1 MVSKGLEETSKSSLA
16 TRRLLCHCGVNKF
29 KRAVEGKLKTKAN
42 DPPNNT
48 FMLKVYFE
56 KKYDVCVVKY
66 FESYFED
73 GFASSFKFSFC
84 FVSGSRLV
92 LILSA

>member
-1 MVSKGLEETSKSSLA
+1 MLMVSKGLEET
-16 TRRLLCHCGVNKF
+16 RHLLCHCGVSKF
-29 KRAVEGKLKTKAN
+29 KRAVEGKIKTKAK
-42 DPPNNT
+42 DSPNNM
-48 FMLKVYFE
+48 FMLVCFE

-73 GFASSFKFSFC
+73 GFVSSFKFSFC